1 MSVLYKGVLLESREL
16 GLTEKTIK
24 NKEIRTTTAAKSLRA
39 AESFCHFIITCSLLT
54 PAYHLSLGVAAIARG
69 TFFMLPDPMRL
80 SDGNKA
86 MPFKII

>member
-54 PAYHLSLGVAAIARG
+54 PAYQSLLAAIARG
-69 TFFMLPDPMRL
+69 TFSMLSDPMRL
-80 SDGNKA
+80 SDGNKV

>member
-24 NKEIRTTTAAKSLRA
+24 NKQIRNNDFSKKSASSRV
-39 AESFCHFIITCSLLT
+39 FLT
-54 PAYHLSLGVAAIARG
+54 FHHYRQFAYSCLSISRR
-69 TFFMLPDPMRL
+69 TFLMLSDPMRL

-86 MPFKII
+86 MSFKIT

>member
-54 PAYHLSLGVAAIARG
+54 PAYQSLGVAAIARR
-69 TFFMLPDPMRL
+69 TFFM
-80 SDGNKA
+80 
-86 MPFKII
+86 

>member
-16 GLTEKTIK
+16 GLTEKTVK
-24 NKEIRTTTAAKSLRA
+24 NKEIRTTTAAKILRA
-39 AESFCHFIITCSLLT
+39 AESFCHFIFTCSLLT
-54 PAYHLSLGVAAIARG
+54 PAYQSLGIAAIARR
-69 TFFMLPDPMRL
+69 TFFMLSDPMGL